1 MRVCPHR
8 IGEQVDFH
16 TADNPNDLWPQTT
29 WQQDTSGTF
38 AMASSSAH
46 ALGST
51 GGSETHTLTESEM
64 PAHKHR
70 LSVSGPSN
78 QGFLPQNSTQLGS
91 VMNGG
96 PNPSSTNYNGMIQDR
111 VTTNWAN
118 TALMEN
124 VGGGSA
130 HSVLNPYRAVNRWK
144 RVA

>member
-38 AMASSSAH
+38 AIASSSAH

-51 GGSETHTLTESEM
+51 GGSETHTLTVQEM
-64 PAHKHR
+64 PSHGHTMTDIVGIISGTST
-70 LSVSGPSN
+70 SVPRSRGNFTLTSYWNLINVASGTRYDAYGP
-78 QGFLPQNSTQLGS
+78 GTWTIPNS
-91 VMNGG
+91 
-96 PNPSSTNYNGMIQDR
+96 
-111 VTTNWAN
+111 
-118 TALMEN
+118 
-124 VGGGSA
+124 GGGSA
-130 HSVLNPYRAVNRWK
+130 HSIMPPFVAVNRWK